1 MNIQGLQLIENRYMY
16 IMFNKVYQP
25 LLDTKDVDPKR
36 KANIAL
42 LRSGNGAGFIDLE
55 TLKTN
60 IKARCPLI
68 PICGAVVGCN
78 NQIIFSEINQKIV
91 ILQGFG
97 RLKIIPLLHQN
108 LLQLRNMKPR
118 DQYLYAV

>member
-1 MNIQGLQLIENRYMY
+1 MY

-36 KANIAL
+36 KASIAL

-60 IKARCPLI
+60 INRKCPLI

-91 ILQGFG
+91 
-97 RLKIIPLLHQN
+97 LL
-108 LLQLRNMKPR
+108 
-118 DQYLYAV
+118 